1 MSLKSIS
8 GDGLTPLAKAQA
20 VMAAK
25 RAAGIKIVVL
35 DPIAKARANPRS
47 LRLAINGKCWD
58 CIGAGADSNPRA
70 AIRDCAIQD
79 CTLWPV
85 RPYRES
91 GDDEDSS
98 A

>member
-1 MSLKSIS
+1 MSLESIS
-8 GDGLTPLAKAQA
+8 GDGLTPLEKAQA

-58 CIGAGADSNPRA
+58 CIGAGADSNPRG
-70 AIRDCAIQD
+70 AIRDCTIRD

-85 RPYRES
+85 RPYRNS
-91 GDDEDSS
+91 DDDDED
-98 A
+98 AA